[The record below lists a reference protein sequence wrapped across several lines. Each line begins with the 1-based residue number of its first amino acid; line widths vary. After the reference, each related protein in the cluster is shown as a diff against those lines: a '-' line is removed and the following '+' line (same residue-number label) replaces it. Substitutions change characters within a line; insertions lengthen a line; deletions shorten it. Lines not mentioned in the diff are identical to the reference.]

1 MTGLT
6 NRRLSEIEPEE
17 IRALMRW
24 AHQERS
30 RVAREAMGAGLGW
43 LAGLVREA
51 GVAARLSEAPKPYP
65 AKAYPRTRLCG

>member
-6 NRRLSEIEPEE
+6 NRRPSEIEPEE
-17 IRALMRW
+17 IRALMRS

-30 RVAREAMGAGLGW
+30 RVVREVLVRGVRW

-51 GVAARLSEAPKPYP
+51 GLAARLSEAPKPYS

>member
-17 IRALMRW
+17 IRALMQW

-30 RVAREAMGAGLGW
+30 RLAREVMGRGVRW
-43 LAGLVREA
+43 LAGLLREA

>member
-17 IRALMRW
+17 IRALMRR

-30 RVAREAMGAGLGW
+30 RLAREVMGRGVGW
-43 LAGLVREA
+43 LAPLMREA
-51 GVAARLSEAPKPYP
+51 GLSARLSETPKPYP
-65 AKAYPRTRLCG
+65 TKAYPRTRLCG